1 MEKLRVIELFAGIG
15 AWAKA
20 LENLGIN
27 HEVVAAVEFDKKTM
41 DCYNVVHRSAFEA
54 SDITKLNASEMPECD
69 VICYSPPCQSFSIA
83 GNGKGID
90 DARGTLFYDAL
101 RIIAAKKPKYA
112 LMENVKGLTQKA
124 HKHTFDDMLKCLE
137 NIGYTNHWKVLN
149 SKEQGTPQNRE
160 RVFIVSIRNDI
171 NQPFIFPEPIELTKK
186 LEDILEP
193 DATLPILSNIY
204 GGFGEKKPRIFY
216 EYSPTIRTAKGG
228 GHIPSATLKYGD
240 CIDTRQQGL
249 DGVPRYYT
257 DGVHPTIP
265 GTFYKEPTKVVGD
278 NGIRK
283 LSSLECLRLQSF
295 SDEDHRRLVEAKM
308 SNSQI
313 YKVAGNSIDV
323 NVVERLF
330 KELLCPSMHTKCTEE
345 VS

>member
-1 MEKLRVIELFAGIG
+1 MEKLRVVEAFGGIG

-27 HEVVAAVEFDKKTM
+27 HEVLEVIEFDGKTM
-41 DCYNVVHRSAFEA
+41 DCYNAIHGSNFVAK
-54 SDITKLNASEMPECD
+54 DITKLIAEDVPDCD
-69 VICYSPPCQSFSIA
+69 VFCYSPPCQSYSVA
-83 GNGKGID
+83 GNGLGIE

-101 RIIAAKKPKYA
+101 RIIEAKKPKYL

-124 HKHTFDDMLKCLE
+124 HRHTFDDMLRCLE
-137 NIGYTNHWKVLN
+137 GLGYKNHWKVLN

-171 NQPFIFPEPIELTKK
+171 EQSFVFPEPIELTKK

-204 GGFGEKKPRIFY
+204 GGFGEKKPRVFY
-216 EYSPTIRTAKGG
+216 EYSPIIRTAKGG
-228 GHIPSATLKYGD
+228 GHIPSVTLKYGD
-240 CIDTRQQGL
+240 CIDTRQCSI
-249 DGVPRYYT
+249 DGAPRYYT
-257 DGVHPTIP
+257 NGIHPTIP

-323 NVVERLF
+323 TVVERLF
-330 KELLCPSMHTKCTEE
+330 KALLCPTTKHFETMEE
-345 VS
+345 